1 VTELSKPLLYSLSPD
16 GDVMLLGIRCACG
29 RVAYPR
35 QLFGCEACGRTEEMQ
50 PVELAA
56 EGVLAA
62 AVQVHLHPGDMPKP
76 PFFIGAVKIDSG
88 PMVKA
93 YLAAEGLEPG
103 DRVKGV
109 LAPVSDEAEAPLDL
123 RFAAVSADP
132 GGAHG

>member
-1 VTELSKPLLYSLSPD
+1 VTELLKPLLYSRSPD
-16 GDVMLLGIRCACG
+16 GDVTLLGIRCACG

-35 QLFGCEACGRTEEMQ
+35 QPFGCEACGRIEAVR

-62 AVQVHLHPGDMPKP
+62 AVEVHLHPGDMPRL
-76 PFFIGAVKIDSG
+76 PFFIGAVRIDSG

-93 YLAAEGLEPG
+93 YLTAGDLHPG

-123 RFAAVSADP
+123 RFAAVQ
-132 GGAHG
+132 GGIHG